1 MVTKIQT
8 INFVTLAEAL
18 ACYLPIVRR
27 AQKAMQDDEGESF
40 TLNLEVEAHTGES

>member
-1 MVTKIQT
+1 MVAKIQT

-40 TLNLEVEAHTGES
+40 TLNLKVEAHTGES